1 MSMSRPCPSSSLL
14 PWLGA
19 HTTTSFR
26 LVCHI
31 SSSQLLNDSSA
42 SFTTSQVEL
51 HFPTCYKDWTKHLQN
66 PPSRQFQQSAGRA
79 VALKQQS
86 NTSEKEK
93 TFRTDQ
99 NSQAGICVN
108 SEDLCTSFLGKKL
121 QTLQSFHI
129 PHRVISRCS
138 KPRLL
143 RGPRRRRRALRLC
156 DSGGALFLP
165 SFLWRQLLAAPLP
178 APPDARD
185 SSARQRASCQR
196 AGEMGTRRYANLRSG
211 CTSWLESSPDVTSQ
225 SLIQDACSYFMP
237 SHHLLPA

>member
-51 HFPTCYKDWTKHLQN
+51 HFPTCYKDLTKHLQN
-66 PPSRQFQQSAGRA
+66 PPSRQFRQSAGRA

-93 TFRTDQ
+93 TFRTDR

-108 SEDLCTSFLGKKL
+108 SEDLCTSFLGQKL
-121 QTLQSFHI
+121 QTLQSFQI

-138 KPRLL
+138 KPRPL

-165 SFLWRQLLAAPLP
+165 SSCASCSPHPCQRLPMPGTPVQDRGPPARERARGAQEDMQTYEADAPLGW
-178 APPDARD
+178 
-185 SSARQRASCQR
+185 RALQ
-196 AGEMGTRRYANLRSG
+196 T
-211 CTSWLESSPDVTSQ
+211 
-225 SLIQDACSYFMP
+225 
-237 SHHLLPA
+237 